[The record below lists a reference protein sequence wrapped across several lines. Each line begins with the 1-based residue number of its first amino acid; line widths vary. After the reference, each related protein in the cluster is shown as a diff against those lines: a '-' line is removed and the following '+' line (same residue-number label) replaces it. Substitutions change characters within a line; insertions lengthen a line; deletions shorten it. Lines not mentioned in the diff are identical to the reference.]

1 MVDTFSGWVEAFP
14 TKRETAQVVAKA
26 LLEEIIPRYG
36 VPEVLGSDN
45 GPAFISNVLQG
56 LAQAIGINWKLHCE
70 YNPQSSGQV
79 ERINRTLKETLSK
92 LAIETGGDWVTL
104 LPYAIFRVRNSPY
117 VHGLTPFEILYGA
130 PPPIIVRTLPDHDP
144 NVAPSYLASLKALQG
159 VQHEIWPLVSSLY
172 EIKDAPNPE
181 HGIVPGDWVDSIG
194 PWVHHS
200 HVRRA
205 SQLEKTQAK
214 EWIVQRHPDNPLKLQ
229 LYRPRGSV
237 KPPASANDG
246 MAASPNS
253 AQHLGEEP
261 RGDQPTPTP

>member
-1 MVDTFSGWVEAFP
+1 M
-14 TKRETAQVVAKA
+14 
-26 LLEEIIPRYG
+26 
-36 VPEVLGSDN
+36 
-45 GPAFISNVLQG
+45 
-56 LAQAIGINWKLHCE
+56 
-70 YNPQSSGQV
+70 
-79 ERINRTLKETLSK
+79 NRTLKETLSK

-117 VHGLTPFEILYGA
+117 VH
-130 PPPIIVRTLPDHDP
+130 
-144 NVAPSYLASLKALQG
+144 
-159 VQHEIWPLVSSLY
+159 VSSLY

-181 HGIVPGDWVDSIG
+181 HGIVPGDWVWVDGIG

-205 SQLEKTQAK
+205 SQLEQTQAE
-214 EWIVQRHPDNPLKLQ
+214 EWTVRRHPDNPLKLQ
-229 LYRPRGSV
+229 LSRPRGSV
-237 KPPASANDG
+237 KPPASANNG